1 MQANLRKVEGGVV
14 IDRWEQFNLIID
26 DESLDVKEKGLL
38 LILFRYVNYKTGY
51 ADPSRELLK
60 KLYGTKKN
68 DVLDKVLSS

>member
-60 KLYGTKKN
+60 KLYGTKKMMY
-68 DVLDKVLSS
+68 